1 MILTLNDIAA
11 AGIKGIKIHNPAVFG
26 NKKFTEVSID
36 SRKCG
41 TNDLFFAI
49 KGERF
54 DGHDFV
60 TEVLKKGTICAVVNE
75 AWYKKNSKV
84 LNRSFKK
91 KCFIAVKDTEKAIAD
106 IAKLYRS
113 KFVIP
118 VIAVSGSNGKTSTKD
133 FIAEVL
139 SARYNVLKTEGNLNN
154 QLGVPLTLFRLKPE
168 HEIAVIEVGTNHF
181 GEVEM
186 LSRIAQPQFGL
197 ITNIGKEHLEF
208 LKDIKGAARAEGEL
222 VEYLREV
229 YGTFIHNADDK
240 YLNKYSRYK
249 DIKTFSFG
257 FKNKADVKGKIKG
270 FNRFYPQLE
279 IKYGNKKILTQLKNI
294 GYQSCQA
301 ALCAAAVGF
310 YFGLPVQGIKKAISS
325 YKIESN
331 RRNQLKGINGIRIID
346 DTYNS
351 NPDSVKAALENLKA
365 YKVTGEKYIVLGDML
380 ELGKASKTE
389 HSLSGKLI
397 KKMKFDNLLTYG
409 KDSYNTFV
417 SAKGVKNNYY
427 FQDKDSLAAFLNH
440 RLNKE
445 DVVLVKGSRSM
456 KMEDII
462 EKISAYK

>member
-1 MILTLNDIAA
+1 MILSLSDI
-11 AGIKGIKIHNPAVFG
+11 AGIKDIKIHNPEAFG
-26 NKKFTEVSID
+26 SKKFSGVSID

-41 TNDLFFAI
+41 TRDLFFAI
-49 KGERF
+49 KGERL

-60 TEVLKKGTICAVVNE
+60 KDVLNKGTVCSVVNE
-75 AWYKKNSKV
+75 EWYKRNSKV
-84 LNRSFKK
+84 LNRSFNK
-91 KCFIAVKDTEKAIAD
+91 KCFIAVKNTEKAIAD
-106 IAKLYRS
+106 IAKYYRS

-139 SARYNVLKTEGNLNN
+139 SAKYNVLKTEGNMNN
-154 QLGVPLTLFRLKPE
+154 HLGLPLTIFRLNPE

-181 GEVEM
+181 GEVDM

-208 LKDIKGAARAEGEL
+208 LKDINGAAKAEGEL

-229 YGTFIHNADDK
+229 YGTFIQNTDDK
-240 YLNKYSRYK
+240 YLSKYSKYK

-257 FKNKADVKGKIKG
+257 FINKAEVNGKLKG
-270 FNRFYPQLE
+270 FEAFYPKLE
-279 IKYGNKKILTQLKNI
+279 IKYGKKKILVQLKNI

-310 YFGLPVQGIKKAISS
+310 YFGIPVQGIKKGISG

-331 RRNQLKGINGIRIID
+331 RRNQLKNINGIWIID

-365 YKVTGEKYIVLGDML
+365 YSIKGKKYIVLGDML
-380 ELGKASKTE
+380 ELGKASKIE
-389 HSLSGKLI
+389 HSLTGKLVN
-397 KKMKFDNLLTYG
+397 KMKFDNLLTYG
-409 KDSYNTFV
+409 KDSYNTFI
-417 SAKGVKNNYY
+417 SAKGVKNNYH
-427 FQDKDSLAAFLNH
+427 FQDKDLLAAFLN
-440 RLNKE
+440 LQLKKG
-445 DVVLVKGSRSM
+445 DVVLVKGSRSI

-462 EKISAYK
+462 EKISAN

>member
-1 MILTLNDIAA
+1 MMLSLSDI
-11 AGIKGIKIHNPAVFG
+11 AGIKGIKIHNPEAFG
-26 NKKFTEVSID
+26 SKKFRRVSID

-60 TEVLKKGTICAVVNE
+60 KDVLNKGTVCAVVNE
-75 AWYKKNSKV
+75 AWYKKNTKA

-91 KCFIAVKDTEKAIAD
+91 KCFIAVKDTEKAIGE
-106 IAKLYRS
+106 IAKYYRS

-139 SARYNVLKTEGNLNN
+139 STKYNVLKTDGNLNN

-186 LSRIAQPQFGL
+186 LSRITQPQFGL

-208 LKDIKGAARAEGEL
+208 LKDIKGAAKAEGEL
-222 VEYLREV
+222 VEYLKEV
-229 YGTFIHNADDK
+229 YGTFIQNADDK
-240 YLNKYSRYK
+240 YLNKYSKYK
-249 DIKTFSFG
+249 SIKTFSFG
-257 FKNKADVKGKIKG
+257 FKNKAEVKGKLKG
-270 FNRFYPQLE
+270 FNKFYPQLE
-279 IKYGNKKILTQLKNI
+279 IKYGSKKILTQLKNI

-310 YFGLPVQGIKKAISS
+310 YFGLPVQGIKKAISG

-331 RRNQLKGINGIRIID
+331 RRNQLKSINGIWIID

-351 NPDSVKAALENLKA
+351 NPDSVNAALENLKA
-365 YKVTGEKYIVLGDML
+365 YKINGKKYIVLGDML
-380 ELGKASKTE
+380 ELGKASKAE
-389 HSLSGKLI
+389 HSLSGKLV

-409 KDSYNTFV
+409 KDSYSTFI
-417 SAKGVKNNYY
+417 SAKGVKNNYH
-427 FQDKDSLAAFLNH
+427 FSDKDSLAAFLN
-440 RLNKE
+440 LQLKKG
-445 DVVLVKGSRSM
+445 DLVLVKGSRSM
-456 KMEDII
+456 KMEDVI
-462 EKISAYK
+462 EKISAN